1 MIELPEKFQTNRKL
15 VAIQGL
21 GFVGAAM
28 ALVIAS
34 AKDKEG
40 QPLYNVIGIDIPN
53 EEGFKKTTKMNS
65 GKFPFKNN
73 DKKLQQAHQS
83 VYKNGN
89 LWTTTD
95 SQFFQYADIV
105 VVDINLDIKFLK
117 AHQPVLDL
125 TLFKEAMHTLGKY
138 LKAGVL
144 VVVETTVPPGTCEK
158 VVYPILCEEV
168 AKRNIKRTDLFVAH
182 S

>member
-73 DKKLQQAHQS
+73 DKKLQSGGYPAPAAAQRCD
-83 VYKNGN
+83 VYR
-89 LWTTTD
+89 
-95 SQFFQYADIV
+95 
-105 VVDINLDIKFLK
+105 
-117 AHQPVLDL
+117 H
-125 TLFKEAMHTLGKY
+125 
-138 LKAGVL
+138 
-144 VVVETTVPPGTCEK
+144 
-158 VVYPILCEEV
+158 YP
-168 AKRNIKRTDLFVAH
+168 
-182 S
+182 